1 MKRMWASMSF
11 NKFDFISSYGS
22 FEQLPDTS
30 FPEIVFAGRSNVGKS
45 SLLNKLMQRKSLAHV
60 SSTPGKTATINFY
73 GDDKIRFVDLPGYG
87 YAKVSKSEKQR
98 WAKLLEGYFNSDR
111 NIKLVVL
118 LVDMRHK
125 PSVDD
130 MDMAHFLSHNNLP
143 FIIVM
148 TKSDKLKKTAY
159 NKRMEEVK
167 HELEEFS
174 NVAIIPFSSVTGE
187 GIDKVKR
194 EISTAL

>member
-22 FEQLPDTS
+22 FKQLPDTS

>member
-1 MKRMWASMSF
+1 MSF

-22 FEQLPDTS
+22 FKQLPDTS

>member
-22 FEQLPDTS
+22 LKQLPDTS

>member
-194 EISTAL
+194 EISIAL